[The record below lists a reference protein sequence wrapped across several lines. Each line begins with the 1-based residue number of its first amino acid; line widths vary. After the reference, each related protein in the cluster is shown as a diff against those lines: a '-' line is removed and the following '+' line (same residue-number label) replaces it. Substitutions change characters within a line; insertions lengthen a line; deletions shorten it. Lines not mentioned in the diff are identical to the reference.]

1 MYAPR
6 QHLGGCG
13 HPRLTPPG
21 GVGAVRPHRPPPPEE
36 SCPAAHWG
44 LPQPATERPSR
55 LEPAQPGQTV
65 SRTDDRAQ
73 PRTGREVPRT
83 LEEPK
88 TCRFSRGCSLA
99 SDMEAYGRRERVHL
113 LSYPGHG
120 TAPCWPAHKSGVRL
134 APEPPA
140 GSGDGARSVKFVK
153 CIKLPLLLP
162 KKSRPG
168 RPDDAL
174 ESEVH
179 GLGRGIPCRPTQAL
193 APHHPA
199 RSVAAQPGHRVAQ
212 ANCSAKHHAGG
223 CGEAVARQFTVG
235 GVNRDHQVARLDKR
249 LEISRQFVGCCHRCP
264 FVPPPSRA
272 RPGYPTVSSRPSL
285 SFHPGL
291 SC

>member
-1 MYAPR
+1 MCGGGARHTEAFPPSVVGCTLPR

-99 SDMEAYGRRERVHL
+99 SDMEAYGRREPRTSPQLSGSRYRSL
-113 LSYPGHG
+113 LASPQEWG
-120 TAPCWPAHKSGVRL
+120 
-134 APEPPA
+134 PA
-140 GSGDGARSVKFVK
+140 GARAARRERRRSSVPSSYVK

-179 GLGRGIPCRPTQAL
+179 GLGERYTL
-193 APHHPA
+193 
-199 RSVAAQPGHRVAQ
+199 SDQP
-212 ANCSAKHHAGG
+212 KH
-223 CGEAVARQFTVG
+223 
-235 GVNRDHQVARLDKR
+235 
-249 LEISRQFVGCCHRCP
+249 
-264 FVPPPSRA
+264 
-272 RPGYPTVSSRPSL
+272 
-285 SFHPGL
+285 
-291 SC
+291 